1 MHSTQQTPANPT
13 SSYIKYYVSVYLGA
27 LGICH
32 SLMERVETG
41 GGGYVSKPKAGK
53 TTICKYRSF

>member
-1 MHSTQQTPANPT
+1 MS
-13 SSYIKYYVSVYLGA
+13 IYLGA
-27 LGICH
+27 LGICY

-53 TTICKYRSF
+53 TTICKYRSLGDATGRVLGV